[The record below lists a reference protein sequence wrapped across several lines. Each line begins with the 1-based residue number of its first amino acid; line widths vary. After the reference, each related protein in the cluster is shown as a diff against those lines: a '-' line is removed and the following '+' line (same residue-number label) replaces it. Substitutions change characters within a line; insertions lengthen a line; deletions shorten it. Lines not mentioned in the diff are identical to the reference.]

1 MNEFN
6 ISPFQKDVNK
16 TFKQASMANPNTIKN
31 FAWLTLIRY
40 LFYVGMVGLVLVSYF
55 VYKKINPP
63 QPIIIQLQ
71 K

>member
-6 ISPFQKDVNK
+6 LSPFKKDVNE
-16 TFKQASMANPNTIKN
+16 TFKQAHMTNPNAIKN
-31 FAWLTLIRY
+31 FAWLTLIKY
-40 LFYVGMVGLVLVSYF
+40 LFYVGMVTLTLGTYF

-63 QPIIIQLQ
+63 QPIIVQLQ